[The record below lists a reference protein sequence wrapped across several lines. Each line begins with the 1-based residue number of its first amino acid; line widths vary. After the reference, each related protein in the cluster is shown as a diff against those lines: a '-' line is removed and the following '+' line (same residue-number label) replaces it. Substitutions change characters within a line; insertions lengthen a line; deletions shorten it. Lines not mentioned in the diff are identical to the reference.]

1 MSKKILITGASS
13 GFGQGAALELARRGN
28 DVIAAAE
35 TWPQVRSLRADAQ
48 AAGVEL
54 TVIKLNLL

>member
-1 MSKKILITGASS
+1 MSQKVLITGASS

-35 TWPQVRSLRADAQ
+35 TWPQVRSL
-48 AAGVEL
+48 ES
-54 TVIKLNLL
+54 